1 MMEVTSS
8 TPPIARIS
16 FEGFEVNQVQLR
28 QSRIAGDDMPKY
40 SVDFKPSGRVSWGHG
55 RFELRLQVSVESK
68 PDSLA
73 VELDARSY
81 FTFDA
86 SLPPDDLHQLFI
98 HNTLS
103 LTFPYVRAYLS
114 ALTALSGLAT
124 VTMPTFNLTSYAKTL
139 ESKLED
145 VGSL

>member
-1 MMEVTSS
+1 MEETSS

-16 FEGFEVNQVQLR
+16 FEGFEVNEVQLKQVR
-28 QSRIAGDDMPKY
+28 LVGNEVPKY

-68 PDSLA
+68 PASLA

-86 SLPPDDLHQLFI
+86 ALPPDDLHTLFI
-98 HNTLS
+98 HNSLG

-114 ALTALSGLAT
+114 ALTALSGLST
-124 VTMPTFNLTSYAKTL
+124 VTMPTFNLTSYATTL
-139 ESKLED
+139 ESNIED
-145 VGSL
+145 VESL